1 MRLTGRG
8 PQRLVTGLLICLLLL
23 SLGLRLYRIEA
34 QSLWNDEGTAV
45 ALARRD
51 LAAITRAAA
60 NDIHPPLYYYLLHYW
75 MAVFGNSELAVRA
88 LSAWLGTLVVL
99 LTFLW
104 ARTVSGS
111 SASPDAGNS
120 VGLAAAFFA
129 ALSPFQIYY
138 SQETRM
144 YILTTLLG
152 ALSMYA
158 FVHLLS
164 QWQATPADAHTL
176 GSAAERYLPPAVYLL
191 ASLLLLYSHYFA
203 VTILIAQN
211 VAWLS
216 WLKKGRLRFAP
227 GWVALQIALV
237 AAYLPWLLLAQGQLR
252 AWPAISEPLQLTTLV
267 LDVLRVFSLGL
278 SADALPDL
286 VLTGFALLLIL
297 GMLRLRSAPG
307 DQAPTHSTR
316 SSGSTL
322 FVTSLLYL
330 FVPIGAIY
338 ALSLQRPMYNP
349 KFLLLST
356 PPFHLFLAQGALSA
370 WDKLGSAWKR
380 MGRQTRHYLTWLRFA
395 LPAAAIAFVA
405 VSSLH
410 TVHAYYFD
418 PRYARDDYRGIAG
431 YIQAVERQSDAVLIN
446 APGQIETFT
455 YYYGGDLS
463 LYPLPRQRPLDEAQ
477 TEADLREMIA
487 GRERVFAV
495 LWATDES
502 DPGRFVEGWLD
513 QNTYKATDSWY
524 GNVRLV
530 VYGVPSQTT
539 GVGIDHRLNINLD
552 NKVRLLGYNLLTPDI
567 RPGDILQLTLFWQAI
582 APMNERYKVFT
593 HVVDAHGHLVGQR
606 DAEPGGGAKITTIW
620 EAGEQVVDNY
630 GLPILP
636 ATPPGD
642 YLIDI
647 GMYGLE
653 DGDRLPVIEG
663 DQTVADHVILQ
674 PVRVLPAL
682 APPPLSVLGMRE
694 QISTRFGDV
703 TLLGYDLHK
712 LGHQH
717 EPDAPL
723 HAGDILHLTL
733 FWQASRQ
740 PVEGMELTL
749 RLKDEKGSI
758 WLERS
763 IQPTEGQYPADE
775 WGDQEIIR
783 DQHNLVLP
791 ADLPIGRYRIDLSVQ
806 LLPSGQPTGRLL
818 VLTTLAIK

>member
-1 MRLTGRG
+1 MRLTERR
-8 PQRLVTGLLICLLLL
+8 PQPLVSGLLICVLLL

-104 ARTVSGS
+104 ARTAAGS
-111 SASPDAGNS
+111 FASPDTGNS

-158 FVHLLS
+158 FVQLLS
-164 QWQATPADAHTL
+164 RWQALPSGADRPS
-176 GSAAERYLPPAVYLL
+176 SAVERYLPPAAYLL
-191 ASLLLLYSHYFA
+191 TSVLLLYSHYFA
-203 VTILIAQN
+203 VTILFAQN
-211 VAWLS
+211 LAWLW
-216 WLKKGRLRFAP
+216 WLKKRRLRFALR
-227 GWVALQIALV
+227 WVALQMLLV
-237 AAYLPWLLLAQGQLR
+237 AAYLPWLLVAQRQLR
-252 AWPAISEPLQLTTLV
+252 AWPAISEPLQPTTLV
-267 LDVLRVFSLGL
+267 LDVLRVFSLGM

-286 VLTGFALLLIL
+286 LLAGFALLLIL
-297 GMLRLRSAPG
+297 GMLRLRSTPG
-307 DQAPTHSTR
+307 DHERTHGTR
-316 SSGSTL
+316 SSRFAL
-322 FVTSLLYL
+322 FATSLLYL

-356 PPFHLFLAQGALSA
+356 PPFHLFLAQGALSV
-370 WDKLGSAWKR
+370 WDRLAVPRKTMR
-380 MGRQTRHYLTWLRFA
+380 RQTRQYLAWLRFTLTA
-395 LPAAAIAFVA
+395 VAVAFVA
-405 VSSLH
+405 ISSLR

-455 YYYGGDLS
+455 YYYSGDLP

-513 QNTYKATDSWY
+513 QKTYKATDSWY

-539 GVGIDHRLNINLD
+539 GVSIDHQLDINLG
-552 NKVRLLGYNLLTPDI
+552 NKVRLLGYNLLTPETT
-567 RPGDILQLTLFWQAI
+567 PGDILQLTLFWQAI
-582 APMNERYKVFT
+582 APMNKRYKVFT

-620 EAGEQVVDNY
+620 EEGEQVVDNY
-630 GLPILP
+630 GLSILP

-653 DGDRLPVIEG
+653 DGNRLPVIQG
-663 DQTVADHVILQ
+663 DQTVADHIALQ
-674 PVRVLPAL
+674 PVRVLPAP

-694 QISTRFGDV
+694 QLHTRFGDV
-703 TLLGYDLHK
+703 TLLGYDLSK

-717 EPDAPL
+717 EPDAL
-723 HAGDILHLTL
+723 FQAGDILHLTL
-733 FWQASRQ
+733 FWQANRQ
-740 PVEGMELTL
+740 PVEGIEVTL

-763 IQPTEGQYPADE
+763 VQPTEGQYPADK
-775 WGDQEIIR
+775 WGAQEIIR

-791 ADLPIGRYRIDLSVQ
+791 ADLPIGRYRIELSVRP
-806 LLPSGQPTGRLL
+806 LPSGQPTGPML

>member
-1 MRLTGRG
+1 MRLTERR
-8 PQRLVTGLLICLLLL
+8 PQRLVTGLLIGLLLL

-75 MAVFGNSELAVRA
+75 MAVFGDSELAVRA

-104 ARTVSGS
+104 ARTVAGS
-111 SASPDAGNS
+111 FASPDTGNS

-144 YILTTLLG
+144 YILATLLG

-158 FVHLLS
+158 FVHLLAR
-164 QWQATPADAHTL
+164 WQAIPAGAETF
-176 GSAAERYLPPAVYLL
+176 GSAVGRYLTPAVYLL
-191 ASLLLLYSHYFA
+191 ASALLLYSHYFA
-203 VTILIAQN
+203 VTILVAQN
-211 VAWLS
+211 VAWLW
-216 WLKKGRLRFAP
+216 WLKKRRLRFAL
-227 GWVALQIALV
+227 GWVALQIVVV
-237 AAYLPWLLLAQGQLR
+237 AAYLPWLLLAQRQLR

-267 LDVLRVFSLGL
+267 FDVLRVFSLGL

-286 VLTGFALLLIL
+286 VLAGFALLLIL
-297 GMLRLRSAPG
+297 GMLRLCSAAG
-307 DQAPTHSTR
+307 DQAQTDGTR
-316 SSGSTL
+316 SARSTL
-322 FVTSLLYL
+322 CVTSLLYL

-349 KFLLLST
+349 KFLLLAT
-356 PPFHLFLAQGALSA
+356 PAFHLFLAQGALSVC
-370 WDKLGSAWKR
+370 DKLGSPWKT
-380 MGRQTRHYLTWLRFA
+380 MGTQTRHYLAWLPFA
-395 LPAAAIAFVA
+395 FTAAAIAFVGI
-405 VSSLH
+405 SSLL

-431 YIQAVERQSDAVLIN
+431 YIQAVEKQRDAVLIN

-455 YYYGGDLS
+455 YYYSGDLS
-463 LYPLPRQRPLDEAQ
+463 LYPLPQQRPLDEAQ
-477 TEADLREMIA
+477 TEANLREMIT

-513 QNTYKATDSWY
+513 RNTYKATDSWY

-530 VYGVPSQTT
+530 VYGVPSQTA
-539 GVGIDHRLNINLD
+539 GVGIDHRLDINLG
-552 NKVRLLGYNLLTPDI
+552 NKVRLLGYNLLTPEM

-593 HVVDAHGHLVGQR
+593 HVVDSHGHLVGQR

-620 EAGEQVVDNY
+620 EEGEQVVDNY

-653 DGDRLPVIEG
+653 DGARLPVIEG
-663 DQTVADHVILQ
+663 DQTVADHVTLQ
-674 PVRVLPAL
+674 LVRVLPAL

-694 QISTRFGDV
+694 QLSTRFGDV
-703 TLLGYDLHK
+703 TLLGYDLSK

-733 FWQASRQ
+733 FWQANRQ
-740 PVEGMELTL
+740 PVEGMEVTL

-763 IQPTEGQYPADE
+763 VQPTEGHYPADK
-775 WGDQEIIR
+775 WGAQEIIR

-791 ADLPIGRYRIDLSVQ
+791 ADLPIGRYRIDLTVR
-806 LLPSGQPTGRLL
+806 LLPGGQPTGPMLI
-818 VLTTLAIK
+818 LTTLAIK

>member
-1 MRLTGRG
+1 MWLTERS

-104 ARTVSGS
+104 ARTVAGS
-111 SASPDAGNS
+111 FASPHTGNS

-164 QWQATPADAHTL
+164 RWQAIPAGADTL
-176 GSAAERYLPPAVYLL
+176 GSAVERYLPPAAYLL
-191 ASLLLLYSHYFA
+191 ASILLLYSHYFA
-203 VTILIAQN
+203 VTILVAQN
-211 VAWLS
+211 VAWL
-216 WLKKGRLRFAP
+216 WWPKKRRLPFAL
-227 GWVALQIALV
+227 GWVALQMVLV
-237 AAYLPWLLLAQGQLR
+237 AAYLPWLLLAQRQLR
-252 AWPAISEPLQLTTLV
+252 MWPAISGPLQLTTL
-267 LDVLRVFSLGL
+267 LFDVLRIFSLGL

-286 VLTGFALLLIL
+286 VLAGFAMLLIL
-297 GMLRLRSAPG
+297 GMLKLCSASG
-307 DQAPTHSTR
+307 HQAQTHSSQSSR
-316 SSGSTL
+316 STPC
-322 FVTSLLYL
+322 VTSLLYL

-338 ALSLQRPMYNP
+338 TLSLQRPMYNP

-356 PPFHLFLAQGALSA
+356 PPFHLFLAQGALSV
-370 WDKLGSAWKR
+370 WDKLGSARKSR
-380 MGRQTRHYLTWLRFA
+380 GTQTRHYLAWLR
-395 LPAAAIAFVA
+395 LTLTAAAIAFVA
-405 VSSLH
+405 ISSLH

-431 YIQAVERQSDAVLIN
+431 YIRAVERQSDAVLIN

-455 YYYGGDLS
+455 YYYSGDLS

-539 GVGIDHRLNINLD
+539 EVGIDHRLDINLG
-552 NKVRLLGYNLLTPDI
+552 NKVRLLGYNLLTPEM

-620 EAGEQVVDNY
+620 EEGEQVADNY

-642 YLIDI
+642 YLIEI
-647 GMYGLE
+647 GMYSLE
-653 DGDRLPVIEG
+653 DGDRLRVIEG
-663 DQTVADHVILQ
+663 DQTVADHITLQ

-694 QISTRFGDV
+694 QLSTRFGGV
-703 TLLGYDLHK
+703 TLLGYDSSK

-723 HAGDILHLTL
+723 HAGDIVHLTL
-733 FWQASRQ
+733 FWQANRQ
-740 PVEGMELTL
+740 PIEGMEVTL

-763 IQPTEGQYPADE
+763 VQPTEGQYPADK
-775 WGDQEIIR
+775 WGVQEIIR

-791 ADLPIGRYRIDLSVQ
+791 ADLPSGRYRIDLSVRP
-806 LLPSGQPTGRLL
+806 LPSGQPTGPLL